1 MTIKAIRAAAAALA
15 LAGAAI
21 GGQALAQDHGYGQGG
36 YDRSYGAKRGY
47 DNARTYDNGRG
58 YEYGRGYD
66 YGRGGDPV
74 QRFGALRSQAQ
85 DLARAGQ
92 LDRRESA
99 RALNMLSDISRD
111 IRQARRDGAITGFER
126 QALNARLDQVA
137 SFIRDAQ
144 HDGRGRWDR
153 RG

>member
-1 MTIKAIRAAAAALA
+1 MDRTHRPVDRRMNMTLKAIRAAAAALA

-21 GGQALAQDHGYGQGG
+21 GGQALAQDHGYGG
-36 YDRSYGAKRGY
+36 YDRSQGFERSA
-47 DNARTYDNGRG
+47 D
-58 YEYGRGYD
+58 YGRGYD
-66 YGRGGDPV
+66 YGRGDPV
-74 QRFGALRSQAQ
+74 QRFGALRSQTQ

-99 RALNMLSDISRD
+99 RALNMLGDVSRD
-111 IRQARRDGAITGFER
+111 IRQARRDGVITAFER
-126 QALNARLDQVA
+126 QTLNTRLDQVA

-144 HDGRGRWDR
+144 HDGRGRLDR

>member
-1 MTIKAIRAAAAALA
+1 MTLKAIRAAAAALA

-21 GGQALAQDHGYGQGG
+21 GGQALAQDHGYGG
-36 YDRSYGAKRGY
+36 YDRSQGFERSA
-47 DNARTYDNGRG
+47 D
-58 YEYGRGYD
+58 YGRGYD
-66 YGRGGDPV
+66 YGRGDPV
-74 QRFGALRSQAQ
+74 QRFGALRSQTQ

-99 RALNMLSDISRD
+99 RALNMLGDVSRD
-111 IRQARRDGAITGFER
+111 IRQARRDGVITAFER
-126 QALNARLDQVA
+126 QTLNTRLDQVA

-144 HDGRGRWDR
+144 HDGRGRLDR